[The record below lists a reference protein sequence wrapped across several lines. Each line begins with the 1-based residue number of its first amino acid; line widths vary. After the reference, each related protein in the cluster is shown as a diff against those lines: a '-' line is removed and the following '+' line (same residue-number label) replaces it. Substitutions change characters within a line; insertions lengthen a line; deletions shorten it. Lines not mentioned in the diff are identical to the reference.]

1 MWEDLT
7 VALCA
12 LGFTVVVAVLLI
24 ELPAVLRPVVKP
36 VLRPVSRLRGH
47 RITGHGRH

>member
-12 LGFTVVVAVLLI
+12 LGFAVVVAVLLV
-24 ELPAVLRPVVKP
+24 ELPAVLRPVLK
-36 VLRPVSRLRGH
+36 PVSRARGH
-47 RITGHGRH
+47 RITGHGHH